1 MNTFNGILIGFIAVV
16 AASAGSFYL
25 GYSINPAVLGPY
37 IAPNAVEGVPEGV
50 VQILGTVESQ
60 EAGNLTVR
68 LNTGEQRTIML
79 NEDTSVVVSVLA
91 ADLSVLVPG
100 TEILISA
107 FEQQDG
113 SLQTEYITVV
123 PQDK

>member
-1 MNTFNGILIGFIAVV
+1 MNTFNGILIGLIAVV
-16 AASAGSFYL
+16 VASAGSFYL

-37 IAPNAVEGVPEGV
+37 IAPNAVEGLPEGV

-91 ADLSVLVPG
+91 ADLSVLIPG
-100 TEILISA
+100 TEVLISA

-123 PQDK
+123 PQDE

>member
-1 MNTFNGILIGFIAVV
+1 MNTFNGILIGLIV
-16 AASAGSFYL
+16 AIVASAGSFYL

-37 IAPNAVEGVPEGV
+37 IAPNAVEGLPEGV

-68 LNTGEQRTIML
+68 LNTGEQRTVML

-91 ADLSVLVPG
+91 ADLSVLIPG
-100 TEILISA
+100 TEVLISA

-123 PQDK
+123 PQDE